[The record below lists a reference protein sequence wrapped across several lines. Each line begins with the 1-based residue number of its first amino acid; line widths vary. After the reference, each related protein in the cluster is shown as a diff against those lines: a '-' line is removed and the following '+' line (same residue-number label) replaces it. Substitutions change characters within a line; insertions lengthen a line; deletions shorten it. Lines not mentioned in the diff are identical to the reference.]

1 MRTAPALLVV
11 VVAGLLVAGAAVAAV
26 PEVVSPALSPTPV
39 KSKRA
44 KDERGMRIYYMGF
57 LTRGPAW
64 SPERTEASAKLQE
77 AHLANIRKLAEDGR
91 LLIAGPFA
99 YDPKE
104 ADQSLRGIFI
114 FDTETQA
121 EAEELA
127 KSDPAVKAGTLAI
140 RIVPWYGPYGLTYED
155 HGKYLKTK

>member
-77 AHLANIRKLAEDGR
+77 AHLANIRKLAEDIISAQEKE
-91 LLIAGPFA
+91 IAF
-99 YDPKE
+99 
-104 ADQSLRGIFI
+104 LRQWLAR
-114 FDTETQA
+114 QA
-121 EAEELA
+121 
-127 KSDPAVKAGTLAI
+127 P
-140 RIVPWYGPYGLTYED
+140 
-155 HGKYLKTK
+155 

>member
-1 MRTAPALLVV
+1 MRTATALVGV
-11 VVAGLLVAGAAVAAV
+11 VVAGLLAAATSAAV
-26 PEVVSPALSPTPV
+26 PEVVSPALSPTPT

-44 KDERGMRIYYMGF
+44 KDARGMRIYYMGF

-64 SPERTEASAKLQE
+64 SPEKTEASAKLQE

-155 HGKYLKTK
+155 HAKYLKK